1 MTFKEKL
8 KQEHPEK
15 LDNECGGGCIGC
27 PCEYGYENENENG
40 CEVGSSSECEAC
52 WNREMPAPMTAE
64 ESWELAKLVCY
75 YMRTMSCREL
85 SDVFGINIAS
95 NSEILREL
103 SPYEVKAK
111 VDEWERKQIRVGDV
125 VWNPNFGKAVVLQ
138 VRGSVSDLW
147 TQDGEVR
154 IGWKLIALT
163 KADRHIDIQSVLEQI
178 GKEE

>member
-8 KQEHPEK
+8 AQEHPERIGERF
-15 LDNECGGGCIGC
+15 DGGCDGC
-27 PCEYGYENENENG
+27 PCSYGYEERWKCDG
-40 CEVGSSSECEAC
+40 VSCFDC

-85 SDVFGINIAS
+85 SDIFGVEISS
-95 NSEILREL
+95 NSEILMEL
-103 SPYEVKAK
+103 SPYKAK
-111 VDEWERKQIRVGDV
+111 AKIDEWESKRIRVGDV

-154 IGWKLIALT
+154 TGWKLIALT

-178 GKEE
+178 VKEE

>member
-8 KQEHPEK
+8 KQEYPEK
-15 LDNECGGGCIGC
+15 LVNGCCGGCIGC
-27 PCEYGYENENENG
+27 PTDYGYEKENDCDG
-40 CEVGSSSECEAC
+40 ASEYNCTKC
-52 WNREMPAPMTAE
+52 WNREMPMTAE
-64 ESWELAKLVCY
+64 EAWEISKKLFADFSG
-75 YMRTMSCREL
+75 TEL
-85 SDVFGINIAS
+85 DEIFGEEWSFNKIM
-95 NSEILREL
+95 EL
-103 SPYEVKAK
+103 SPYKAK
-111 VDEWERKQIRVGDV
+111 AKIDEWESKRIRVGDV